1 MGFPSSSASANNL
14 PNTPSFLISNILI
27 SRFPWLDCLLIF
39 NISVT
44 LWSEL
49 IELFIYE
56 STKYFY
62 GSNGFLRLSNY
73 RLTLIT
79 GAGLIFLAIIFYE
92 KIYTRTYFSL
102 AGILL
107 ILIYLYKPNWW
118 GNFLTMFLFA
128 LIPFFIINGF
138 LTGSFTEHPI
148 VIYNDEQNLGI
159 RILNIPLE
167 DVFYCFNILVLVVA
181 LYEYQLS
188 KVLSVK

>member
-1 MGFPSSSASANNL
+1 MYKRQVWSFNNDYVSGIYLLNL
-14 PNTPSFLISNILI
+14 PIEEWLFFLIIP
-27 SRFPWLDCLLIF
+27 FCC
-39 NISVT
+39 V
-44 LWSEL
+44 
-49 IELFIYE
+49 FIYE